1 MTGVRAPLLGAV
13 IMGVVRNGLN
23 LMAIDYNV
31 QKVVIGGIIIAAVSV
46 DVFAKRS
53 AAP

>member
-1 MTGVRAPLLGAV
+1 L

-23 LMAIDYNV
+23 LMAVDYNV

-46 DVFAKRS
+46 DVFAKRFGKR
-53 AAP
+53 